1 MTVDEL
7 REACFAL
14 EFYQELLDEATD
26 NAKKGN
32 N

>member
-14 EFYQELLDEATD
+14 EFYQELLDDVIE
-26 NAKKGN
+26 NAKNGSK
-32 N
+32 